1 LFILFDTVINGYPNT
16 QKIKDQATK
25 LFTNASPDLSFFS
38 ALLRKGK
45 RDFKHVFEF
54 NWGLKRIEKKV
65 GEIQILN
72 SQALE
77 GQKPEIEE
85 KIGLVQNLLSF
96 YTIMH

>member
-1 LFILFDTVINGYPNT
+1 VFILINTVINGYPTT
-16 QKIKDQATK
+16 QSIKDQATK
-25 LFTNASPDLSFFS
+25 LITNASPELSFFS

-45 RDFKHVFEF
+45 RDFKHVFEL

-65 GEIQILN
+65 KEIQILN

-77 GQKPEIEE
+77 AQKPEIEE
-85 KIGLVQNLLSF
+85 KIGLVRNLLSF